1 MSVGDKE
8 NHCSIHLPHTLALHW
23 VLESRA
29 GGARPLPAL
38 ANQYVIG
45 IDLGTTNCALAF
57 APRNGDAAERPQ
69 VTLFEI
75 SQLVNPGEVRG
86 QPLLPSFLYLP
97 GPADFPAGS
106 IALPWDDS
114 PQFVVGALAQKRGAE
129 VANRLVAS
137 AKSWLSHAGVD
148 RTAPILPSTAPDG
161 VARISPLEASR
172 RYLDHLR
179 EAWDSKMPEAPFTHQ
194 QVLVT
199 VPASFD
205 AVARDL
211 TLKAAEQAGYENLL
225 LLEEPQAAF
234 YAWLER
240 HPDWRERV
248 AVGDLILVV
257 DIGGG
262 TTDFTLIAVTEQA
275 GELALERVA
284 VGEHILLGGDNIDL
298 ALARHLEQQL
308 AAQGTKLDS
317 MQLHALWQ
325 QCRIAKERL
334 LANEEKNR
342 DAKKREE
349 PVTILGRGAGLVGGT
364 IKAKLAAEDVER
376 ILDEGFLPAVTS
388 HDLPQRRKMGLAEIG
403 LPYAADA
410 AITRH
415 LARFLRQQA
424 AQSEHGS
431 VRRGPSGLAAPT
443 HVLFNGGVLRASVV
457 RKRILDVL
465 NGWLADEGLGPVTP
479 LLGEDLMHAV
489 ARGAAYYGQ
498 ARAGHGIR
506 IRGGVPRTYYVG
518 IESSMPAVPGMR
530 TPLKA
535 LTVAP
540 FGMEEGTSVDLRG
553 REFGLIV
560 GEPAEFRFFQSAVRK
575 NDAAGALLDDTG
587 DELEELSPV
596 EVTLAGA
603 SAGEFVPVTLE
614 TVVTETG
621 LLQLWSVARDGR
633 RWKLEFNVRE
643 KVRSV

>member
-1 MSVGDKE
+1 MQ
-8 NHCSIHLPHTLALHW
+8 
-23 VLESRA
+23 
-29 GGARPLPAL
+29 
-38 ANQYVIG
+38 NQYVIG

-57 APRNGDAAERPQ
+57 APQGGDAREQPK
-69 VTLFEI
+69 VELFEVP
-75 SQLVNPGEVRG
+75 QLVNPGEVRDE
-86 QPLLPSFLYLP
+86 PLLPSFLYLP
-97 GPADFPAGS
+97 GPNDFPAGS
-106 IALPWDDS
+106 ITLPWDDA
-114 PQFVVGALAQKRGAE
+114 PQFVVGTLAQKRGAE
-129 VANRLVAS
+129 VANRLVSS

-148 RTAPILPSTAPDG
+148 RTSPILPINAPEG
-161 VARISPLEASR
+161 VARISPVEASR

-179 EAWDSKMPEAPFTHQ
+179 EAWDSKMPDAPFVEQ

-205 AVARDL
+205 AVAREL
-211 TLKAAEQAGYENLL
+211 TLKAAEQAGYKNLL

-234 YAWLER
+234 YAWIER

-262 TTDFTLIAVTEQA
+262 TTDFTLIAVTEQS

-308 AAQGTKLDS
+308 AAKGTKLDA

-325 QCRIAKERL
+325 QCRLAKERL
-334 LANEEKNR
+334 LAGEG
-342 DAKKREE
+342 KKREE
-349 PVTILGRGAGLVGGT
+349 PVTILGRGTGLVGGT
-364 IKAKLAAEDVER
+364 IKTKLTADDVER
-376 ILDEGFLPAVTS
+376 ILDQGFLPAVS
-388 HDLPQRRKMGLAEIG
+388 SQDMPQRRKMGLAEIG

-415 LARFLRQQA
+415 LGRFLRQQA

-431 VRRGPSGLAAPT
+431 VRRGKSGLAAPT
-443 HVLFNGGVLRASVV
+443 HVLFNGGVLRANVV
-457 RKRILDVL
+457 RTRILDVL
-465 NGWLADEGLGPVTP
+465 NGWLKEEGLGPAAP
-479 LLGEDLMHAV
+479 LMGEDLMHAV
-489 ARGAAYYGQ
+489 ARGAAYYGL
-498 ARAGHGIR
+498 ARTGRGVR

-540 FGMEEGTSVDLRG
+540 FGMEEGTAVDLRG

-575 NDAAGALLDDTG
+575 NDAAGALLDDAG

-596 EVTLAGA
+596 EVTLDADGNAGQ
-603 SAGEFVPVTLE
+603 SVPVTLE

-621 LLQLWSVARDGR
+621 MLQLWSVARDGR

-643 KVRSV
+643 KVKPA

>member
-1 MSVGDKE
+1 
-8 NHCSIHLPHTLALHW
+8 LQ
-23 VLESRA
+23 
-29 GGARPLPAL
+29 
-38 ANQYVIG
+38 NQYVIG

-57 APRNGDAAERPQ
+57 APRGGDAREQPK
-69 VTLFEI
+69 VELFDVP
-75 SQLVNPGEVRG
+75 QLVNPGEVRDE
-86 QPLLPSFLYLP
+86 PLLPSFLYLP
-97 GPADFPAGS
+97 GPNDFPAGS
-106 IALPWDDS
+106 TALPWDDARD
-114 PQFVVGALAQKRGAE
+114 FVVGALAQKRGAE
-129 VANRLVAS
+129 VANRLVSS
-137 AKSWLSHAGVD
+137 AKSWLSHAGID
-148 RTAPILPSTAPDG
+148 RTAPILPVNAPEG
-161 VARISPLEASR
+161 VPKISPVEASR

-179 EAWDSKMPEAPFTHQ
+179 EAWDSKMPDAPFAQQ

-205 AVARDL
+205 AVAREL
-211 TLKAAEQAGYENLL
+211 TLKAAEQAGYKNLV

-234 YAWLER
+234 YAWIER

-248 AVGDLILVV
+248 TVGDLILVV

-262 TTDFTLIAVTEQA
+262 TTDFTLIAVTEQS

-308 AAQGTKLDS
+308 AAKGTKLDA

-325 QCRIAKERL
+325 QCRLAKERL
-334 LANEEKNR
+334 LAGEG
-342 DAKKREE
+342 KKREE
-349 PVTILGRGAGLVGGT
+349 PVTILGRGTGLVGGT
-364 IKAKLAAEDVER
+364 LKTKLAADDVER
-376 ILDEGFLPAVTS
+376 ILDEGFLPAVSS
-388 HDLPQRRKMGLAEIG
+388 HDMPQRRKMGLAEIG

-415 LARFLRQQA
+415 LGRFLRQQA

-431 VRRGPSGLAAPT
+431 VRRGKSGLAAPT
-443 HVLFNGGVLRASVV
+443 HVLFNGGVLRANVV
-457 RKRILDVL
+457 RTRILDVL
-465 NGWLADEGLGPVTP
+465 NGWLKEEGLGPAAP
-479 LLGEDLMHAV
+479 LMGEDLMHAV
-489 ARGAAYYGQ
+489 ARGAAYYGL
-498 ARAGHGIR
+498 ARTGRGVR

-530 TPLKA
+530 TPVKA

-540 FGMEEGTSVDLRG
+540 FGMEEGTAVDLKG

-575 NDAAGALLDDTG
+575 NDTPGALLDDTG

-596 EVTLAGA
+596 EVTLEADGNA
-603 SAGEFVPVTLE
+603 DQFVPVTLE

-621 LLQLWSVARDGR
+621 MLQLWSVARDGR

-643 KVRSV
+643 KVKPA